1 MYKNSTIQAVRLLEP
16 RKKVHTGWKI
26 PYVHL
31 LGPVRLFGSPE
42 YVNKKMLRFKVY
54 EAKR

>member
-1 MYKNSTIQAVRLLEP
+1 MYKNSAIQAVRLLEP

-42 YVNKKMLRFKVY
+42 YSVY
-54 EAKR
+54 PMVDLYCV